1 MNRAILEPCLPLFYI
16 LLGSFFALFLSIRL
30 SGARW
35 NLSRLKQLHTCQDG
49 GVQSLA
55 FVLTLPFFIL
65 IVTFILQISQLIV
78 AMMGVHY
85 SAYAGVRAAVVWL
98 PASVSDRGITPHN
111 PDIDPWS
118 PDYNPGSM
126 IEPPN
131 QVVAP
136 YRTTQDLLCEYHN
149 PWDPPYRVTM
159 GPQAL
164 QSSSKYRRIWTA
176 AVLGMA
182 PFSPSDDKG
191 LFVGNRYSTMNSAAN
206 ATRNIYLAM
215 ANEFETR
222 NPNKT
227 RNQANIASNQITR
240 KIAWAERNTLV
251 FAEWRDLHQ
260 SAGPHTL
267 NGPTYN
273 PWNHTNYNPQ
283 SNGYFEFQEN
293 EVGWQDPVTV
303 HVYHRFALLPGPARW
318 LNVLGR
324 RNSDGD
330 KLKDSTA
337 KQDRFLYWDWNDDP
351 GSDPTSRFPYRHRH
365 MDTVDP
371 SERQRYESHEADET
385 GTWTIVIHGS
395 ATMNNDG
402 LIPLFPEQQD
412 DF

>member
-1 MNRAILEPCLPLFYI
+1 MNRAIIEPCLPLLYI
-16 LLGSFFALFLSIRL
+16 LLGSFFALFLTIRL

-98 PASVSDRGITPHN
+98 PASVSDSTFVSYF
-111 PDIDPWS
+111 DIERKS
-118 PDYNPGSM
+118 LLVRRM

-131 QVVAP
+131 TIDTP
-136 YRTTQDLLCEYHN
+136 YLLAEY
-149 PWDPPYRVTM
+149 DETRDQLRMTI
-159 GPQAL
+159 GPQSL
-164 QSSSKYRRIWTA
+164 ENSGKYRRIWTA
-176 AVLGMA
+176 SVLAMA
-182 PFSPSDDKG
+182 PFCPSDDKG
-191 LFVGNRYSTMNSAAN
+191 LTPGNRSWSMNSSAMS
-206 ATRNIYLAM
+206 TRSIYLSM
-215 ANEFETR
+215 ANDIETR
-222 NPNKT
+222 NPEKM
-227 RNQANIASNQITR
+227 RNQSNIASNQITR

-251 FAEWRDLHQ
+251 FVEWQDLHGDVN
-260 SAGPHTL
+260 SLGRSRLTMR
-267 NGPTYN
+267 GPTYN
-273 PWNHTNYNPQ
+273 PWDYPPIAYQ
-283 SNGYFEFQEN
+283 QN

-337 KQDRFLYWDWNDDP
+337 KRDRFLYWDWNDDP
-351 GSDPTSRFPYRHRH
+351 GSDPTSRFPFRHRH
-365 MDTVDP
+365 VATVDP
-371 SERQRYESHEADET
+371 IERQRFESHEADET
-385 GTWTIVIHGS
+385 KTWTIVIHGS

-412 DF
+412 EF

>member
-1 MNRAILEPCLPLFYI
+1 MTRAILEPCLPLLYI
-16 LLGSFFALFLSIRL
+16 LLGSFFALFLTIRL

-98 PASVSDRGITPHN
+98 PAAVSDSTFVSYFDVERK
-111 PDIDPWS
+111 S
-118 PDYNPGSM
+118 LLVSRM

-131 QVVAP
+131 TIDSP
-136 YRTTQDLLCEYHN
+136 YLLAEY
-149 PWDPPYRVTM
+149 DDTRDQFRMTI

-164 QSSSKYRRIWTA
+164 ESSGKYRRIWTA
-176 AVLGMA
+176 SILAMA
-182 PFSPSDDKG
+182 PFCPSDDKG
-191 LFVGNRYSTMNSAAN
+191 LTPGNRSWSMNSSAMS
-206 ATRNIYLAM
+206 TRSIYLSM
-215 ANEFETR
+215 ANEIETR
-222 NPNKT
+222 NPEKT
-227 RNQANIASNQITR
+227 RNQANIASNQINR

-251 FAEWRDLHQ
+251 FVEWQDLHGDDN
-260 SAGPHTL
+260 SLGRSRLTMR
-267 NGPTYN
+267 GPTYN
-273 PWNHTNYNPQ
+273 PWDYLPIPH
-283 SNGYFEFQEN
+283 QEN

-385 GTWTIVIHGS
+385 KTWTIVIHGS

-412 DF
+412 EF